1 MEIRFTS
8 KSKDILICFEQSN
21 INLECDIVFQKGE
34 QYTAVQQ
41 KANTNRKLQ

>member
-8 KSKDILICFEQSN
+8 KSKNIIICFEQSN
-21 INLECDIVFQKGE
+21 INLEYDIEFQKGK
-34 QYTAVQQ
+34 QYTTVQQ